1 MFHARGSLKQRLGDQ
16 TVGGFHPLSQ
26 CRDLRRVLLVTFTL
40 IFEKCISDG
49 EIRKG
54 SKRMLK
60 WIYRLSM

>member
-1 MFHARGSLKQRLGDQ
+1 
-16 TVGGFHPLSQ
+16 LSQ

-40 IFEKCISDG
+40 IFEKYISDG